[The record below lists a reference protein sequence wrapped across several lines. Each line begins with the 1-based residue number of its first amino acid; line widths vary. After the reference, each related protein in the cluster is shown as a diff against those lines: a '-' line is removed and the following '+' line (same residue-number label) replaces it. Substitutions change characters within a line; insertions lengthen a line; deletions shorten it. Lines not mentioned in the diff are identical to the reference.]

1 MTATDVR
8 LHRCGCGGEA
18 VMHRYTGGAAI
29 VRCDTCGI
37 STPYLPPEQAA
48 IRWNNAMPK
57 EEEDHG

>member
-1 MTATDVR
+1 MTATER

-18 VMHRYTGGAAI
+18 IMHRYTGGAAI

-57 EEEDHG
+57 EEEHHG